1 MGEFHRGDYVFVFP
15 AEGDAPREVRGLA
28 GIVKKIRGNRATVMW
43 QNNDNVFVFDVEAQL
58 LHPERRR
65 RQRPPAHWSDDEFA
79 ATG

>member
-1 MGEFHRGDYVFVFP
+1 MGELHRGDYVFVFP
-15 AEGDAPREVRGLA
+15 AEGDAPHEVRGLA

-43 QNNDNVFVFDVEAQL
+43 RNNDNVFVFDVEAQL

-65 RQRPPAHWSDDEFA
+65 RQRPPAHWSDDELG